1 MAPRKRNKQDEL
13 NRTYRGADVGRVGS
27 SLRQQGYSQSSKGD
41 TYYTVGGV
49 KYDAA
54 TGRPVKNQPAKPTQ
68 TALQRRSSNSGGTS
82 RPMPSAVT
90 SGSSSGGSSTPS
102 ASRPTS
108 SSAKTKD
115 YNAPGGTDKER
126 GMAQWAMANPKLA
139 QALAKRNAERG
150 TSNSSNP
157 LMADFKPGLKA
168 KEDAPKSTPSS
179 SSKAEYNV
187 SKTEGE
193 RRLKGGVSSTPANS
207 GTKASSQTKE
217 NFSSESIT
225 KSSVKSPDYSKSKT
239 GNNTG
244 TAYDSKTGSLNKPA
258 ETLAEKLRKRRM
270 GM

>member
-1 MAPRKRNKQDEL
+1 
-13 NRTYRGADVGRVGS
+13 
-27 SLRQQGYSQSSKGD
+27 
-41 TYYTVGGV
+41 
-49 KYDAA
+49 
-54 TGRPVKNQPAKPTQ
+54 
-68 TALQRRSSNSGGTS
+68 
-82 RPMPSAVT
+82 
-90 SGSSSGGSSTPS
+90 
-102 ASRPTS
+102 
-108 SSAKTKD
+108 
-115 YNAPGGTDKER
+115 
-126 GMAQWAMANPKLA
+126 MAQWAMANPKLA

-168 KEDAPKSTPSS
+168 KEDAAKSTPSS

-225 KSSVKSPDYSKSKT
+225 KSSVKAPDYSKSKPENT
-239 GNNTG
+239 TG
-244 TAYDSKTGSLNKPA
+244 TAYDSKTGKLA